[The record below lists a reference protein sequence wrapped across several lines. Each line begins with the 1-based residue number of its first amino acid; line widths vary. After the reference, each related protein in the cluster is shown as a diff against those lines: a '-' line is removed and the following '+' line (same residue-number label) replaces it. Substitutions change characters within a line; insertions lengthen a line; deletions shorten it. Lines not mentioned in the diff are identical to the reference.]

1 MWIPA
6 QSTGVPKIVTQYM
19 LLNNLLNLEEFEN
32 SLRNATFLTLF
43 FTTIFYWIYTAFST
57 PTNFKTNK
65 LLFDSNILFARSSM
79 AVSNLLLVLLLLVR
93 WEISGHF
100 PLSNL
105 YESLMFLAWC
115 CTFLYLIYSTSFI
128 ISVEKILGSITAP
141 SALLMN
147 AFATFSLPKEMQQS
161 APLVPALQSNWL
173 MMHVSVMIISYATL
187 IIGSL
192 LSILFLILN
201 KLSNSKLNLFEH
213 RDSLQLTNNS
223 SAHPKT
229 NFKRNAWVWGH
240 NSQIADTR
248 FEFIKT
254 DKKIPPLSKAPNV
267 CLHDFSTNKVK
278 NNKQNINTN
287 NMTALAPK
295 EITRLRCDG
304 EKMPVTAE
312 YSVEAVKS
320 MANNSIVTP
329 EQIKDFGDSKL
340 TLLKL
345 NLDLLSYRIIG
356 LGFPFLTIGIL
367 SGAVWANE
375 AWGSYWSWDPK
386 ETWALLT
393 WLVFAIY
400 LHTRLTKGWQGEKPA
415 VIASLGFMVVWFCY
429 LGVNLIGK
437 GLHSYGF
444 FN

>member
-1 MWIPA
+1 
-6 QSTGVPKIVTQYM
+6 M
-19 LLNNLLNLEEFEN
+19 LLNSLQNLEDFEN

-57 PTNFKTNK
+57 PTNYKTNNN
-65 LLFDSNILFARSSM
+65 LSVSNIIFARSCM
-79 AVSNLLLVLLLLVR
+79 AISNLLLVLLLVVR
-93 WEISGHF
+93 WDISGHF

-115 CTFLYLIYSTSFI
+115 CTFLYLIYSTSFT

-147 AFATFSLPKEMQQS
+147 AFASFNLPKEMQQS

-173 MMHVSVMIISYATL
+173 MMHVTVMIISYATL

-201 KLSNSKLNLFEH
+201 KLNTYKLNTHLN
-213 RDSLQLTNNS
+213 LTNNNSVTYNFQNNEGTSPNGDTLFRQGGESPKEVPTLASQQAQNSRS
-223 SAHPKT
+223 SVLT
-229 NFKRNAWVWGH
+229 N
-240 NSQIADTR
+240 
-248 FEFIKT
+248 
-254 DKKIPPLSKAPNV
+254 L
-267 CLHDFSTNKVK
+267 
-278 NNKQNINTN
+278 NIN
-287 NMTALAPK
+287 L
-295 EITRLRCDG
+295 
-304 EKMPVTAE
+304 
-312 YSVEAVKS
+312 
-320 MANNSIVTP
+320 
-329 EQIKDFGDSKL
+329 DS
-340 TLLKL
+340 
-345 NLDLLSYRIIG
+345 LSYRIIG

-429 LGVNLIGK
+429 LGVNLIGD